1 MVGGER
7 VVAKH
12 QVFEDMTGGPADDL
26 LAVEERVL
34 ELLAAANCPVPRV
47 LGTDP
52 DTRFIFFE
60 HRGRLTFDDLCQ
72 TIPSGSAE
80 LGRSIIAGFCEI
92 ESVFAARQKELV
104 PVTSPAGTRRQLALR
119 DERSLQGAEEG
130 VGRFARGAGVSG
142 EEIRHLTELLRAITA
157 RLGSRL
163 PTLGCMDY
171 NARNVVV
178 DESTQQSCFI
188 EFAKIGWDWPERRLV
203 QYGTSLGAGR
213 DEGEFVGLIKCPVV
227 DYYAGKD
234 SDDYCGRALALD
246 GHHLHFNLNAFAMLA
261 TALDDPDK
269 PANRALLGVWRPPR
283 RRLRQLVEAVARP
296 LSDDPM
302 CTEFRRS
309 IAALAGLEEEE

>member
-12 QVFEDMTGGPADDL
+12 QVLEDIAGGPADDL
-26 LAVEERVL
+26 LAIEEKVL
-34 ELLAAANCPVPRV
+34 ELLTAGNCPVPHV

-52 DTRFIFFE
+52 ATRFIFFE
-60 HRGRLTFDDLCQ
+60 HRGRLTVDDICQ
-72 TIPSGSAE
+72 TIPAGSAE

-92 ESVFAARQKELV
+92 ESVLAARQKELV

-119 DERSLQGAEEG
+119 DGRSLQGAEEG
-130 VGRFARGAGVSG
+130 VGRFARGAGASG
-142 EEIRHLTELLRAITA
+142 EEIQHLTELLRAITE

-171 NARNVVV
+171 NARNIVVN
-178 DESTQQSCFI
+178 ENTHEPCFI

-213 DEGEFVGLIKCPVV
+213 EEGGFVGLITR
-227 DYYAGKD
+227 DDAGFYAAKD
-234 SDDYCGRALALD
+234 SDDHCGRALALD
-246 GHHLHFNLNAFAMLA
+246 GHHLHFHLNAFAMLA

-269 PANRALLGVWRPPR
+269 PSNRALLGVWRRPR
-283 RRLRQLVEAVARP
+283 RRLRQLMEAVARP
-296 LSDDPM
+296 LSDDPL
-302 CTEFRRS
+302 CTGFRRS
-309 IAALAGLEEEE
+309 IAALAGLDEEK